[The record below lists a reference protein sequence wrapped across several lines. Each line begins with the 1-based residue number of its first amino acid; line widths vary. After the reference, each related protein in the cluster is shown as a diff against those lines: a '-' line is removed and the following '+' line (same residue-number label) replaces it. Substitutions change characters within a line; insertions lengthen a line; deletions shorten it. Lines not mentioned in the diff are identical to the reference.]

1 MILHVSR
8 SRIVAVV
15 VLVVAGVLG
24 IATPLWAHSRHNPQ
38 AECPGF
44 RVDARERAALVTG
57 RGPETL
63 VIGDSYAAGWK
74 VTMAQSWPIRLP
86 GRVRVDAFSGSG
98 FSRAAS
104 PCGDVSYATRAAVSV
119 RPGDR
124 RVVVEGG
131 LNDTDQPDAA
141 IRAGFDRLMT
151 VLHGHRVFVV
161 GPPPAPLRLEGA
173 VHVDAL
179 LARLC
184 AAAGVDYISMIHA
197 DLPYL
202 SDRLHLTPAGHREF
216 GDDVAR
222 AVGPVGPVA

>member
-1 MILHVSR
+1 MVV
-8 SRIVAVV
+8 IVA
-15 VLVVAGVLG
+15 LGVLG
-24 IATPLWAHSRHNPQ
+24 VATPLWAHGRHDPR

-63 VIGDSYAAGWK
+63 VVGDSYAAGWK
-74 VTMAQSWPIRLP
+74 ATMAQSWPTRLP

-98 FSRAAS
+98 FSRDAS
-104 PCGDVSYATRAAVSV
+104 PCGDVSYATRAADSV
-119 RPGDR
+119 RSTDR

-141 IRAGFDRLMT
+141 IEAGFRRLMT
-151 VLHGHRVFVV
+151 VLHGHRVVVV
-161 GPPPAPLRLEGA
+161 GPPPAPLRLDGA

-184 AAAGVDYISMIHA
+184 AAAHVRYVSMIRA
-197 DLPYL
+197 RLPYL

-216 GDDVAR
+216 GDAVAR